1 MNLQFFYKNV
11 INLSQL
17 KIDTLKFTM
26 YILTIIRFKHVRR
39 WKIDFLQ
46 LRLLL
51 ISLSMNIFFAIKDY
65 GFSL

>member
-1 MNLQFFYKNV
+1 MKLQFFCKNV
-11 INLSQL
+11 INLSLL

-26 YILTIIRFKHVRR
+26 YILTIILFKHVRR

>member
-17 KIDTLKFTM
+17 KIDTLTFTM
-26 YILTIIRFKHVRR
+26 YILTIILFKHVRR